1 MDEPKLGLQELPS
14 RLNFP
19 SGVLSPGYQGMTCQ
33 LDPTTFVYVAKAV
46 DGAISCDKKMLDGRC
61 RERMDHNLKIE
72 EDTYNDGLRGADTP
86 FTSVQCPFHQ
96 VAVATGDALTSI
108 RAMYDNHGKRRG

>member
-33 LDPTTFVYVAKAV
+33 LDPTTFVYVARAV
-46 DGAISCDKKMLDGRC
+46 DGAISCDEKIPDGKC
-61 RERMDHNLKIE
+61 RERIAHNEAIE
-72 EDTYNDGLRGADTP
+72 NRTYNRAIRGADIP
-86 FTSVQCPFHQ
+86 FTSVQCPFSQ
-96 VAVATGDALTSI
+96 VVMATGDAFTSI
-108 RAMYDNHGKRRG
+108 RAMYDNHGNRRG